1 MRNKTLKLPPLLMAS
16 LLSTGLLLSGCS
28 SNDVDEVST
37 EGNSADTVANKQKAD
52 SATDSSSNST
62 EKSVAAPNSAPSDA
76 TTDQAVSD
84 VTNPALATGEQPSL
98 VNNPTQ
104 AGTPEDTV
112 KQALNTLYY
121 GDVKQAATYYKVDLA
136 NFEQEL
142 AKTQYAF
149 QQTVEGV
156 TITNTSYNDD
166 KTRATIDGELMLKG
180 QKQPAPLSY
189 ELQKVDGKWK
199 ILG

>member
-1 MRNKTLKLPPLLMAS
+1 MTTKTLKLPPLLIAS

-52 SATDSSSNST
+52 SATNSSSNST
-62 EKSVAAPNSAPSDA
+62 EESVAASKSASSDA

-98 VNNPTQ
+98 VNNPTE

-156 TITNTSYNDD
+156 TITNTSYNED

>member
-1 MRNKTLKLPPLLMAS
+1 MRTKTLKLLSLLIAS

-52 SATDSSSNST
+52 SATNSSSNST

-76 TTDQAVSD
+76 TTNQAVSD

-98 VNNPTQ
+98 VNNPTE

-156 TITNTSYNDD
+156 TITNTSYNED

>member
-1 MRNKTLKLPPLLMAS
+1 MTTKTLKLLSLLTAS

-62 EKSVAAPNSAPSDA
+62 EESVAAPNSAPSDA

-98 VNNPTQ
+98 VNNPTE

-156 TITNTSYNDD
+156 TITNTSYNED

>member
-1 MRNKTLKLPPLLMAS
+1 MRTKTLKLPSLLIAS

-98 VNNPTQ
+98 VNNPTE

-112 KQALNTLYY
+112 KQALDTL
-121 GDVKQAATYYKVDLA
+121 
-136 NFEQEL
+136 
-142 AKTQYAF
+142 
-149 QQTVEGV
+149 
-156 TITNTSYNDD
+156 
-166 KTRATIDGELMLKG
+166 
-180 QKQPAPLSY
+180 
-189 ELQKVDGKWK
+189 
-199 ILG
+199 

>member
-1 MRNKTLKLPPLLMAS
+1 MRTKTLKLLSLLMAS

-62 EKSVAAPNSAPSDA
+62 EESVAAPNSAPSDA

-98 VNNPTQ
+98 VNNPTE

-156 TITNTSYNDD
+156 TITNTSYNED

>member
-1 MRNKTLKLPPLLMAS
+1 MRTKTLKLPSLLIAS

-52 SATDSSSNST
+52 SATNSSSNST
-62 EKSVAAPNSAPSDA
+62 EESVAAPKSAPSDA

-98 VNNPTQ
+98 VNNPTE

-156 TITNTSYNDD
+156 TITNTSYNED

>member
-1 MRNKTLKLPPLLMAS
+1 MRTKTLKLLSLLIAS

-52 SATDSSSNST
+52 SATNSSSNST
-62 EKSVAAPNSAPSDA
+62 EESVAAPNSAPSDA

-98 VNNPTQ
+98 VNNPTE

-156 TITNTSYNDD
+156 TITNTSYNED

>member
-1 MRNKTLKLPPLLMAS
+1 MRTKTLKLPSLLIAS

-52 SATDSSSNST
+52 SATNSSSNST

-98 VNNPTQ
+98 VNNPTE

-156 TITNTSYNDD
+156 TITNTSYNEDN
-166 KTRATIDGELMLKG
+166 TRATIDGELMLKG

>member
-1 MRNKTLKLPPLLMAS
+1 MRTKTLKLPSLLIAS

-52 SATDSSSNST
+52 SATNSSSNST

-98 VNNPTQ
+98 VNNPTE

-156 TITNTSYNDD
+156 TITNTSYNED

>member
-1 MRNKTLKLPPLLMAS
+1 MRTKTLKLLSLLIAS

-52 SATDSSSNST
+52 SATDSSSNSA
-62 EKSVAAPNSAPSDA
+62 EESVAAPKSASSDA

-98 VNNPTQ
+98 VNNPTE

-156 TITNTSYNDD
+156 TITNTSYNED

>member
-1 MRNKTLKLPPLLMAS
+1 MRTKTLKLLSLLIAS

-62 EKSVAAPNSAPSDA
+62 EKSVAAPKSASSDA

-98 VNNPTQ
+98 VNNPTE

-156 TITNTSYNDD
+156 TITNTSYNED

>member
-1 MRNKTLKLPPLLMAS
+1 MTTKTLKLPSLLIAS

-62 EKSVAAPNSAPSDA
+62 EESVAAPKSASSDA

-98 VNNPTQ
+98 VNNPTE

-156 TITNTSYNDD
+156 TITNTSYNED

>member
-1 MRNKTLKLPPLLMAS
+1 MRTKTLKLLSLLIAS

-98 VNNPTQ
+98 VNNPTE

-156 TITNTSYNDD
+156 TITNTSYNED

>member
-1 MRNKTLKLPPLLMAS
+1 MRTKTLKLLSLLIAS

-62 EKSVAAPNSAPSDA
+62 EESVAAPKSASSDA

-98 VNNPTQ
+98 VNNPTE

-156 TITNTSYNDD
+156 TITNTSYNED

>member
-1 MRNKTLKLPPLLMAS
+1 MTTKTLKLLSLLTAS

-52 SATDSSSNST
+52 SATNSSSNST
-62 EKSVAAPNSAPSDA
+62 EESVASPNSAPSDA

-98 VNNPTQ
+98 VNNPTE

-156 TITNTSYNDD
+156 TITNTSYNED

>member
-1 MRNKTLKLPPLLMAS
+1 MRTKTLKLLSLLIAS

-62 EKSVAAPNSAPSDA
+62 EESVAAPNSAPSDA

-98 VNNPTQ
+98 VNNPTE

-156 TITNTSYNDD
+156 TITNTSYNED

>member
-1 MRNKTLKLPPLLMAS
+1 MRTKTLKLPSLLIAS

-62 EKSVAAPNSAPSDA
+62 EESVAAPKSASSDA

-98 VNNPTQ
+98 VNNPTE

-156 TITNTSYNDD
+156 TITNTSYNED

>member
-1 MRNKTLKLPPLLMAS
+1 MTTKTLKLPPLLIAS

-52 SATDSSSNST
+52 SATGSSSNST
-62 EKSVAAPNSAPSDA
+62 EESVAAPKSASSDA

-98 VNNPTQ
+98 VNNPTE

-156 TITNTSYNDD
+156 TITNTSYNED

>member
-1 MRNKTLKLPPLLMAS
+1 MRTKTLKLLSLLMAS

-98 VNNPTQ
+98 VNNPTE

-156 TITNTSYNDD
+156 TITNTSYNED

>member
-1 MRNKTLKLPPLLMAS
+1 MNTKTLNLSSALM
-16 LLSTGLLLSGCS
+16 LSAALVLSACS
-28 SNDVDEVST
+28 SNDIDEVSADDT
-37 EGNSADTVANKQKAD
+37 SADEVSVDANAKTSD
-52 SATDSSSNST
+52 SADAASQLTETDGVIKN
-62 EKSVAAPNSAPSDA
+62 SDA
-76 TTDQAVSD
+76 SAEQVSSPID
-84 VTNPALATGEQPSL
+84 TNPALSSDNPSL

-104 AGTPEDTV
+104 AGTPEDAV

-121 GDVKQAATYYKVDLA
+121 GDVKEAANYYKVDIA

-156 TITNTSYNDD
+156 TITNTTYNAD
-166 KTRATIDGELMLKG
+166 KTRATIEGELMLKG
-180 QKQPAPLSY
+180 QKQPAPLTY
-189 ELQKVDGKWK
+189 ELQKVEGEWK

>member
-1 MRNKTLKLPPLLMAS
+1 MTTKTLKLLSLLTAS

-52 SATDSSSNST
+52 SATNSSSNST
-62 EKSVAAPNSAPSDA
+62 EESVAAPNSAPSDA

-98 VNNPTQ
+98 VNNPTE

-156 TITNTSYNDD
+156 TITNTSYNED

>member
-1 MRNKTLKLPPLLMAS
+1 MRTKTLKLPSLLIAS

-62 EKSVAAPNSAPSDA
+62 EESVAAPNSAPSDA

-98 VNNPTQ
+98 VNNPTE

-156 TITNTSYNDD
+156 TITNTSYNED

>member
-1 MRNKTLKLPPLLMAS
+1 MRTKTLKLPPLLMAS

>member
-1 MRNKTLKLPPLLMAS
+1 MRTKTLKLPPLLMAS

-52 SATDSSSNST
+52 STTDSSSNST
-62 EKSVAAPNSAPSDA
+62 EKSIAAPNSAPSDA

-98 VNNPTQ
+98 VNNPTE

-156 TITNTSYNDD
+156 TITNTSYNED

>member
-1 MRNKTLKLPPLLMAS
+1 MRTKTLKLLSLLMAS

-52 SATDSSSNST
+52 SATNSSSNST
-62 EKSVAAPNSAPSDA
+62 EESVAAPKSASSDA

-84 VTNPALATGEQPSL
+84 ITNPALATGEQPSL
-98 VNNPTQ
+98 VNNPTE

-156 TITNTSYNDD
+156 TITNTSYNED

>member
-1 MRNKTLKLPPLLMAS
+1 MRTKTLKLLSLLIAS

-52 SATDSSSNST
+52 SATNSSSNST
-62 EKSVAAPNSAPSDA
+62 EESVAAPKSASSDA

-98 VNNPTQ
+98 VNNPTE

-156 TITNTSYNDD
+156 TITNTSYNED

>member
-1 MRNKTLKLPPLLMAS
+1 MTTKTLKLPSLLIAS

-52 SATDSSSNST
+52 SATNSSSNST
-62 EKSVAAPNSAPSDA
+62 EESVAASKSASSDA

-98 VNNPTQ
+98 VNNPTE

-156 TITNTSYNDD
+156 TITNTSYNED

>member
-1 MRNKTLKLPPLLMAS
+1 MTTKTLKLPPLLIAS

-52 SATDSSSNST
+52 SATNSSSNST
-62 EKSVAAPNSAPSDA
+62 EESVAAPNSAPSDA

-98 VNNPTQ
+98 VNNPTE

-156 TITNTSYNDD
+156 TITNTSYNED

>member
-1 MRNKTLKLPPLLMAS
+1 MRTKTLKLPSLLIAS

-98 VNNPTQ
+98 VNNPTE

-156 TITNTSYNDD
+156 TITNTSYNED

>member
-1 MRNKTLKLPPLLMAS
+1 MRTKTLKLLSLLIAS

-52 SATDSSSNST
+52 SATGSSSNST
-62 EKSVAAPNSAPSDA
+62 EESVAAPKSASSDA

-98 VNNPTQ
+98 VNNPTE

-156 TITNTSYNDD
+156 TITNTSYNED

>member
-1 MRNKTLKLPPLLMAS
+1 MRTKTLKLLSLLMAS

-62 EKSVAAPNSAPSDA
+62 EESVAAPKSASSDA

-98 VNNPTQ
+98 VNNPTE

-156 TITNTSYNDD
+156 TITNTSYNED

>member
-1 MRNKTLKLPPLLMAS
+1 MRTKTLKLPSLLIAS

-52 SATDSSSNST
+52 SATNSSSNST
-62 EKSVAAPNSAPSDA
+62 EESVAASKSASSDA

-98 VNNPTQ
+98 VNNPTE

-156 TITNTSYNDD
+156 TITNTSYNED

>member
-1 MRNKTLKLPPLLMAS
+1 MTTKTLKLPSLLIAS

-62 EKSVAAPNSAPSDA
+62 EESVAAPNSAPSDA

-98 VNNPTQ
+98 VNNPTE

-156 TITNTSYNDD
+156 TITNTSYNED

>member
-1 MRNKTLKLPPLLMAS
+1 MRTKTLKLPSLLIAS

-52 SATDSSSNST
+52 SATNSSSNST
-62 EKSVAAPNSAPSDA
+62 EESVAAPNSAPSDA

-98 VNNPTQ
+98 VNNPTE

-156 TITNTSYNDD
+156 TITNTSYNED

>member
-1 MRNKTLKLPPLLMAS
+1 MTTKTLKLPSLLIAS

-62 EKSVAAPNSAPSDA
+62 EESVAAPKSAPSDA

-98 VNNPTQ
+98 VNNPTE

-156 TITNTSYNDD
+156 TITNTSYNED

>member
-1 MRNKTLKLPPLLMAS
+1 MRTKTLKLPSLLIAS

-52 SATDSSSNST
+52 SATNSSSNST
-62 EKSVAAPNSAPSDA
+62 EESVAAPKSASSDA

-98 VNNPTQ
+98 VNNPTE

-156 TITNTSYNDD
+156 TITNTSYNED

>member
-1 MRNKTLKLPPLLMAS
+1 MTTKTLKLPPLLMAS

-62 EKSVAAPNSAPSDA
+62 EESVAAPNSAPSDA

-98 VNNPTQ
+98 VNNPTE

-156 TITNTSYNDD
+156 TITNTSYNED

>member
-1 MRNKTLKLPPLLMAS
+1 MTTKTLKLPSLLIAS

-98 VNNPTQ
+98 VNNPTE

-156 TITNTSYNDD
+156 TITNTSYNED